1 MTNLRPRLYN
11 NLMIGSDNLF
21 FGKSTSG
28 VEYIIAGLGNPGA
41 DYENTRHN
49 AGFRFIDWL
58 CNKNGVSANR
68 LKHMSLCTR
77 AVIGGHSVLI
87 MKPQTYMNN
96 SGESIADAA
105 KFYKIAPA
113 NILVVS
119 DDISLEPG
127 KMRLRKSGSAGG
139 HNGLK
144 SIIEF
149 LKTDEFPRLKI
160 GVGQKPNG
168 EYDLADW
175 VLGKMSRDELGQVA
189 AKYERLE
196 QAVITYMD
204 GNFEK
209 AVQTAN
215 SNQ

>member
-1 MTNLRPRLYN
+1 MFFKKN
-11 NLMIGSDNLF
+11 NSA
-21 FGKSTSG
+21 

-41 DYENTRHN
+41 QYDTTRHN

-58 CNKNGVSANR
+58 CDKHGAKANR
-68 LKHMSLCTR
+68 LKHMSLCVKTT
-77 AVIGGHSVLI
+77 IGGHGVLI
-87 MKPQTYMNN
+87 MKPQTYMNR

-105 KFYKIAPA
+105 RYYKIAPE
-113 NILVVS
+113 NILIIS
-119 DDISLEPG
+119 DDTSFAPG
-127 KMRLRKSGSAGG
+127 KMRLRKNGSAGG

-149 LKTDEFPRLKI
+149 LKTEDFPRLKI
-160 GVGQKPNG
+160 GVGQKPAD
-168 EYDLADW
+168 YDLGDW
-175 VLGKMSRDELGQVA
+175 VLGKMTSEEMKLNS

-196 QAVITYMD
+196 QAIITYMD
-204 GNFEK
+204 GDFEK